1 MSFKNRVK
9 NRKINKFVTT
19 FLKIFKFRWLNLPI
33 SWKTILFWII
43 VNIISLFLPWV
54 YSSDGKWL
62 ENSFSKLSG
71 WIGRVIL
78 IILLFLLFNLFSINN
93 KEKIK
98 LHFWVHFRDYPV
110 SIILWIFTIILWI
123 VSINFIN
130 SHELFYNNIENWLW
144 VILSISSSIVIL
156 IWWIIQKIEF
166 GKFSKTSK
174 FYDYEWLETNM
185 QSNHSKENNMKLP
198 F

>member
-1 MSFKNRVK
+1 M
-9 NRKINKFVTT
+9 
-19 FLKIFKFRWLNLPI
+19 
-33 SWKTILFWII
+33 
-43 VNIISLFLPWV
+43 
-54 YSSDGKWL
+54 
-62 ENSFSKLSG
+62 
-71 WIGRVIL
+71 
-78 IILLFLLFNLFSINN
+78 
-93 KEKIK
+93 
-98 LHFWVHFRDYPV
+98 
-110 SIILWIFTIILWI
+110 WI